1 MTEAELGPL
10 NRAVMGNARAAGF
23 EVHKIT
29 DREEWLCWRRH
40 DVTASAAAGLLAA
53 SPYQTP
59 FALWM
64 EKAGLTTP
72 KPMTKRMR
80 SGLRSEALHIEML
93 REDFPEWE
101 IEQGAIYIRDPA
113 YRIGATPDAFATRPD
128 RRGIGVV
135 QLKKTTREAYRRGW
149 NIPDEEIEEPPAY
162 HQIQT
167 IMEGDLSRASW
178 AVVSAV
184 ILDEDEIF
192 PHEIKMRPLIA
203 DVVRQ
208 ETADFW
214 RRIAERDPY
223 PVDYLA
229 DGDLILANAHPI
241 KGVEIDL
248 TGNERVAAILAEHE
262 RLKDME
268 ARGRAAHAERRAL
281 DAELCRLMG
290 GAAVARHG
298 DSIVTV
304 SRRLIAPQV
313 RGASEAVSVKVKKG
327 KTP

>member
-29 DREEWLCWRRH
+29 DREEWLRWRQQ
-40 DVTASAAAGLLAA
+40 DVTASAAAGLLSV

-80 SGLRSEALHIEML
+80 SGLRSEAIHVEML
-93 REDFPEWE
+93 REDFPDWQ
-101 IEQGAIYIRDPA
+101 IEQGAIYIRDPEH
-113 YRIGATPDAFATRPD
+113 RIGATPDAFALRAD
-128 RRGIGVV
+128 RRGIGVI
-135 QLKKTTREAYRRGW
+135 QLKKTTREAYRSGW
-149 NIPDEEIEEPPAY
+149 TIPDDEIEEPPAY

-167 IMEGDLSRASW
+167 IMEAELSRASW

-184 ILDEDEIF
+184 ILDDDEIF
-192 PHEIKMRPLIA
+192 PHEIEVRERVA
-203 DVVRQ
+203 AVVRQ
-208 ETADFW
+208 ETATFW
-214 RRIAERDPY
+214 RRIAEREPY
-223 PVDYLA
+223 PVDYLV
-229 DGDLILANAHPI
+229 DGDLILANARPI
-241 KGVEIDL
+241 TGVEIDL
-248 TGNERVAAILAEHE
+248 TGNERVAAILCEHD